1 MSKFF
6 LQQTFAICSLDFIW
20 TLSVDIRHLYPMGLY
35 PKTQFYLMGDRGLL
49 LEFGDEISREI
60 SQKVRRMALAVQ
72 AEGMEGIIETV
83 PTYRSLLI
91 VYNPAILPIQGLK
104 KRLNRVEEGL
114 QQTPLPEPKL
124 TRIPVVYG
132 DAYGPD
138 LEEVAE
144 YHRISPEEVIQL
156 HCSKPY
162 LIYMIG
168 FMPGFPYMGELPQ
181 ALETPRL
188 KTPRLSVPKGSV
200 AIAQRQTGIYS
211 IRSPG
216 GWQVL
221 GRTPVELFD
230 PEKDPPALLQMGD
243 LVQFYAISEK
253 EFNEIGNNAKCQS
266 SKFKGNSK
274 NK

>member
-1 MSKFF
+1 
-6 LQQTFAICSLDFIW
+6 
-20 TLSVDIRHLYPMGLY
+20 MGLY
-35 PKTQFYLMGDRGLL
+35 SDAKSYLMGDRGLL

-60 SQKVRRMALAVQ
+60 NEKVRRMALAIQ
-72 AEGMEGIIETV
+72 AETIEGIIETV

-91 VYNPAILPIQGLK
+91 IYNPVILPMEDLK
-104 KRLNRVEEGL
+104 ERLKRMEKGL

-132 DAYGPD
+132 GIYGPD
-138 LEEVAE
+138 LEEVAK
-144 YHRISPEEVIQL
+144 YLHVSPEEVAQL

-168 FMPGFPYMGELPQ
+168 FMPGYPYMGELPQ
-181 ALETPRL
+181 ALVTPRL
-188 KTPRLSVPKGSV
+188 KTPRLLVPKGSV

-211 IRSPG
+211 MESPG
-216 GWQVL
+216 GWQIL

-243 LVQFYAISEK
+243 FVQFHQISEK
-253 EFNEIGNNAKCQS
+253 EFKEWQA
-266 SKFKGNSK
+266 
-274 NK
+274 

>member
-1 MSKFF
+1 
-6 LQQTFAICSLDFIW
+6 
-20 TLSVDIRHLYPMGLY
+20 MGLY

-60 SQKVRRMALAVQ
+60 SEKVRRMALAVQ
-72 AEGMEGIIETV
+72 AEAMEGIVETV

-104 KRLNRVEEGL
+104 KRLSRVEEEL

-124 TRIPVVYG
+124 TRIPVAYG

-138 LEEVAE
+138 LEEVAK

-243 LVQFYAISEK
+243 LVQFYPVSEK
-253 EFNEIGNNAKCQS
+253 EFKSWENLRPLKSWSPA
-266 SKFKGNSK
+266 F
-274 NK
+274 

>member
-1 MSKFF
+1 
-6 LQQTFAICSLDFIW
+6 
-20 TLSVDIRHLYPMGLY
+20 
-35 PKTQFYLMGDRGLL
+35 MGDRGLL
-49 LEFGDEISREI
+49 LEFGDEISRKINE
-60 SQKVRRMALAVQ
+60 KVRRMALAVQ
-72 AEGMEGIIETV
+72 AGGMEGIIETV

-91 VYNPAILPIQGLK
+91 VYNPMVLPLDDLK
-104 KRLNRVEEGL
+104 KRCIHVEERL
-114 QQTPLPEPKL
+114 QKAPLPEPKL

-132 DAYGPD
+132 NDYGPD
-138 LEEVAE
+138 LEGVAR
-144 YHRISPEEVIQL
+144 YHQVSPEEVIQL

-181 ALETPRL
+181 ALATPRL

-211 IRSPG
+211 RRSPG
-216 GWQVL
+216 GWHIL

-243 LVQFYAISEK
+243 FVQFYPISER
-253 EFNEIGNNAKCQS
+253 EFNEVRNNGLSISTFQYARGNLKGGKNS
-266 SKFKGNSK
+266 SI
-274 NK
+274 